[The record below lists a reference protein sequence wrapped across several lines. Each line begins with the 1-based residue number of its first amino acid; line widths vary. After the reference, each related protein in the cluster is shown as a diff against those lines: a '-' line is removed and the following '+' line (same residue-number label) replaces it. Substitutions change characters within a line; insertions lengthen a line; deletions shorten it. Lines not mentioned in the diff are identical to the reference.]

1 MPAEDKE
8 RPPLEA
14 APQSAT
20 SRDAGEVDVALLGEQ
35 DQKAIV
41 HSNNQASSDEID
53 PWIVETSQLIASAVG
68 VGEVTRFLSN
78 AGLSGVQIT
87 QGMTQD
93 DATNLAYRRQR
104 LADLISRVDMLA
116 IEPSFDPV

>member
-1 MPAEDKE
+1 M
-8 RPPLEA
+8 L
-14 APQSAT
+14 
-20 SRDAGEVDVALLGEQ
+20 
-35 DQKAIV
+35 
-41 HSNNQASSDEID
+41 SNNQASSDEID